1 MHEGASAA
9 TGYRAFLGRVVCAL
23 AVLAVWS
30 GPAHSQESATPDFRI
45 IAARDTSILAG
56 QESYVLRLVTS
67 APVHVRVTID
77 DGAASLPR
85 ELFSDAV
92 TDVSEILWAGVD
104 EAGRP
109 VHGSARLQFDV
120 RASDGSTT
128 QLVLPLTI
136 EAAGG
141 DTLPLPGMPA
151 DTAKIWK
158 QNSNLPSIASLAAG
172 LLTGAAAIALPS
184 VVALDGHGAP
194 IRFAIGGTLGVT
206 GVLGFFAQREQQL
219 DAEAIQRNRMVK
231 NAWQAAVDTTIEEN
245 RERRHVRLRITA
257 GELITGGML

>member
-1 MHEGASAA
+1 MHEGSSAA
-9 TGYRAFLGRVVCAL
+9 RGWRTFLRRVVSIL
-23 AVLAVWS
+23 AVGAAWF
-30 GPAHSQESATPDFRI
+30 GPADAQESAAPDLRI

-56 QESYVLRLVTS
+56 QESYVLRLVTN

-77 DGAASLPR
+77 DGAAALPR

-92 TDVSEILWAGVD
+92 TDVSEIRWTGVD

-109 VHGSARLQFDV
+109 VHGAARLQFDV
-120 RASDGSTT
+120 RAPDGSTT
-128 QLVLPLTI
+128 QLVLPLAI

-184 VVALDGHGAP
+184 VIALDGRGAP

-219 DAEAIQRNRMVK
+219 DAEAIQQNRMVK
-231 NAWQAAVDTTIEEN
+231 DAWQAAVDTTIEEN

-257 GELITGGML
+257 GELVTGGIR